1 MPNLKQLLETKTNKR
16 TWSPKRNKRK
26 HGKASVQELL
36 ATLKSREEDQTHQWQ
51 TQSKSIEN
59 QTPDQ
64 NKQQAYLI
72 GMVDSGTIEP
82 TSLMTTHVKGH

>member
-1 MPNLKQLLETKTNKR
+1 
-16 TWSPKRNKRK
+16 
-26 HGKASVQELL
+26 L
-36 ATLKSREEDQTHQWQ
+36 ATLKSRKEDQTHQWQ

-59 QTPDQ
+59 QTPGQ

-82 TSLMTTHVKGH
+82 TSLMTNHVKGH